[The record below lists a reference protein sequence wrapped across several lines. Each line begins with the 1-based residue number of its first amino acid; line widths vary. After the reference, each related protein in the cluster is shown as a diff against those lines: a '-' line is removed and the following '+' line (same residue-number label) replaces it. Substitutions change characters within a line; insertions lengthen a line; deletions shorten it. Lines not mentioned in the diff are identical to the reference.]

1 MCTTIR
7 FGVDGLH
14 MLAHD
19 ATYVEKVCAYITRG
33 GSEVLVFRGPGHE
46 EVQIPKGTVEPGEAP
61 REAMYREAIEE
72 SGLAT
77 FETLD
82 HLVTDVWT
90 RRESP
95 PKRYVRHFYHAPVHE
110 PRDSWTHT
118 VTGTGAERGVE
129 FEFSWVELPADAPF
143 ALDLD
148 DYVHMVPD
156 ADADGTTPNVAAD

>member
-1 MCTTIR
+1 
-7 FGVDGLH
+7 
-14 MLAHD
+14 MLAHS
-19 ATYVEKVCAYITRG
+19 ATYVQKACAYVTRG
-33 GSEVLVFRGPGHE
+33 GSEVLVFEGPNHDGL
-46 EVQIPKGTVEPGEAP
+46 QIPKGTVEPGETP

-77 FETLD
+77 FEGVD

-110 PRDSWTHT
+110 PRDAWTHT
-118 VTGTGAERGVE
+118 VTGAGPERGAE
-129 FEFSWVELPADAPF
+129 FSFSWLDLGTNARF

-148 DYVHMVPD
+148 DYLGTLTGV
-156 ADADGTTPNVAAD
+156 ATDGSGAGVAAD